1 MLILRRKKNESIL
14 IGDNIRITLLE
25 CASDGVRIAIDA
37 PKQISIIRE
46 ELSEAERINK
56 SAKSPGSMSLRSL
69 QVAMANYIKSSA
81 NSDKSAD
88 SEDVPHANA

>member
-1 MLILRRKKNESIL
+1 MLILWRKKNESIL

-56 SAKSPGSMSLRSL
+56 EAISPGSVSVRSL

-81 NSDKSAD
+81 NSENKTD
-88 SEDVPHANA
+88 SDDVLNMNA

>member
-46 ELSEAERINK
+46 ELSEAERIAWK
-56 SAKSPGSMSLRSL
+56 YVCTFITGSYGQL
-69 QVAMANYIKSSA
+69 Y
-81 NSDKSAD
+81 
-88 SEDVPHANA
+88 